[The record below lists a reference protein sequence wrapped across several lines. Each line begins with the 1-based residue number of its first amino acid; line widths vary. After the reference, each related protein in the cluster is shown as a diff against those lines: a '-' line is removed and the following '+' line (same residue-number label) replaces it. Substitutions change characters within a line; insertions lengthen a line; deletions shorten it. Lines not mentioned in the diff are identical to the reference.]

1 MEVHIR
7 YFRIQ
12 KDNRNINNRQQQIG
26 RELCVDKQWIGIKGD
41 RFQGIVWRQ
50 HRFKAGV
57 M

>member
-12 KDNRNINNRQQQIG
+12 KDNKNINNRQQQIG